1 MDVRNGARLRVWATP
16 CHALRPPAPLGRQ
29 AGGAWLRDELASFP
43 HTAGLGGAGG
53 TTQQRREGFCTTAW
67 WNVPELSFSHC
78 PAQVNYSC
86 CLNHPRLSGAP
97 CAPRLERDQP
107 QRLGPSE
114 PLASRGPGPKG
125 RAGLA

>member
-67 WNVPELSFSHC
+67 
-78 PAQVNYSC
+78 
-86 CLNHPRLSGAP
+86 
-97 CAPRLERDQP
+97 
-107 QRLGPSE
+107 
-114 PLASRGPGPKG
+114 
-125 RAGLA
+125 